1 MDINNTF
8 EGIEILILGLFLL
21 LFFARLIWIKSWK
34 NNRKLIEKIKKM
46 YNNMNSSEKEKWKK
60 EKKKSFLLANFISFV
75 IAIVLDL
82 IIFFPEFGKDSKQVV
97 FVFFY
102 SNVDNPFFII
112 LIDYIWDNR

>member
-1 MDINNTF
+1 MTT
-8 EGIEILILGLFLL
+8 GQG
-21 LFFARLIWIKSWK
+21 
-34 NNRKLIEKIKKM
+34 
-46 YNNMNSSEKEKWKK
+46 
-60 EKKKSFLLANFISFV
+60 FLLAFV

-112 LIDYIWDNR
+112 LIDYIWDNRWIKSKEMVKIKKLVKLYLPLNL